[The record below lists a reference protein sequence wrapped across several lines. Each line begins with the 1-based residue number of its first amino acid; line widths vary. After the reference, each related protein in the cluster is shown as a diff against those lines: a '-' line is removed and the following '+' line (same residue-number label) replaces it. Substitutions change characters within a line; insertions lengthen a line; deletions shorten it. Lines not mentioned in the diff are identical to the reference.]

1 MLCNKLQCV
10 WEMAD
15 IALSDKVCLGHR
27 NLSSTT
33 ALRST
38 CTRVR
43 MLALQDEVPLKGAEV
58 WRTIPSQKWQWVYPL
73 IRHLLHV
80 PPCFSHQPR
89 GISASLLK
97 LQWPLTSCA
106 CGFHRLISKN
116 WMCIIK

>member
-15 IALSDKVCLGHR
+15 IALADKVCLGHR

-80 PPCFSHQPR
+80 PS
-89 GISASLLK
+89 SLFLTPAKRHFCK
-97 LQWPLTSCA
+97 LAQAAVATDL
-106 CGFHRLISKN
+106 
-116 WMCIIK
+116 MCMWLSQAY